1 MSGVLSRADIPSAIL
16 FVCTENAIR
25 SPMAAAIFKDVFKD
39 KSYVQSAGIRR
50 GNPNPFIEEVAKE
63 AGLDLTSHSPQT
75 LTDLGDSLFDI
86 IITLSPE
93 AHHQAMELTR
103 TMAVDVEYWPV
114 MDPTLIGG
122 NRDQR
127 LEAFRQ
133 CRNILAKKI
142 ELRFGKPEQEQAPE
156 NDD

>member
-1 MSGVLSRADIPSAIL
+1 MAGALPGAVLFA
-16 FVCTENAIR
+16 CTENAIR
-25 SPMAAAIFKDVFKD
+25 SPMASAIYKSRFGD

-50 GNPNPFIEEVAKE
+50 GEINPFMLEVTRE
-63 AGLDLTSHSPQT
+63 IGLDLQEHQPQT
-75 LTDLGDSLFDI
+75 LGDLQDSLFDI

-114 MDPTLIGG
+114 MDPTLIDG

-127 LEAFRQ
+127 LSAYRD
-133 CRNILAKKI
+133 CRDILAKKI
-142 ELRFGKPEQEQAPE
+142 EQRFGMA
-156 NDD
+156 

>member
-1 MSGVLSRADIPSAIL
+1 MAGALPGAVLFA
-16 FVCTENAIR
+16 CTENAIR
-25 SPMAAAIFKDVFKD
+25 SPIASAIYKSRFGD

-50 GNPNPFIEEVAKE
+50 GEINPFMLEVTRE
-63 AGLDLTSHSPQT
+63 IGLDLQEHQPQT
-75 LTDLGDSLFDI
+75 LGDLQDSLFDI

-114 MDPTLIGG
+114 MDPTLIDG

-127 LEAFRQ
+127 LSAYRD
-133 CRNILAKKI
+133 CRDILAKKI
-142 ELRFGKPEQEQAPE
+142 EQRFGMA
-156 NDD
+156 